1 MHLLL
6 SAEKGLNELQEK
18 YNTFH
23 RERNK
28 IFAALNEKV
37 IAKRNKAYKACEEE
51 VLAELK
57 LEQDDII
64 NNDIKKE
71 EIKNLVMG
79 RLDKEY
85 VHAFRQEDIYAGTP
99 IYKKRNEWIVFSLM
113 GLALYDLSMA
123 FLNCSFPMILL
134 TGGIM
139 LLVADIQTGMLHITL
154 DNRLSFNFPVL
165 SQPCME
171 FQWHHI
177 IPRDLADRH
186 CVDVWGDLNVIMI
199 IASVILTWYK
209 TYLKDP
215 LYYPLG
221 SFQILFIYFA
231 IYCHRLA
238 HSRDKYNDFLTKL
251 LHQHHKIHHMAPH
264 NENYCII
271 GLGDFIIAPMAKYI
285 PALLGESISYIFFLV
300 CMLGLMMI
308 HPAIVQ
314 CLHFVFH

>member
-6 SAEKGLNELQEK
+6 SSEKGLNELQEK

-28 IFAALNEKV
+28 IIAALNEKV

-165 SQPCME
+165 SQPGME

-177 IPRDLADRH
+177 IPHDLADRH
-186 CVDVWGDLNVIMI
+186 CVDIWGDLNVIMI
-199 IASVILTWYK
+199 IAAVIITGYK
-209 TYLKDP
+209 TYLQDP

-308 HPAIVQ
+308 HPAIVK